1 MRKPIL
7 LVLVLALVAPLAA
20 SAQPR
25 LPDDVLRVLAE
36 ECASRP
42 GPMPDDRAFG
52 DLLNAVA
59 WRTQD
64 LGMGLSRKAGGKHVD
79 SPVGPVAEDILCDR
93 STGHHWDVLVGADVG
108 LPLRCPQRR
117 PDGQWDSPTSIGVM
131 RDPNR
136 PCIAPVAPASAPG
149 GGPGEPVTPAPTQPA
164 PSPTPAPDYRAEIA
178 ALTAAVAAL
187 RSDVAVLRAEA
198 AGIRSEAGNAHES
211 LYRLIAETVI
221 AEHVASLYQRLDALQ
236 QQIANQPRPGT
247 IRLPW
252 EEE

>member
-36 ECASRP
+36 ECAARP
-42 GPMPDDRAFG
+42 GPMPSERAFG

-59 WRTQD
+59 WRTRH
-64 LGMGLSRKAGGKHVD
+64 LGIGVSRKAGGKHVD
-79 SPVGPVAEDILCDR
+79 SPVGPIAEDVLCDMR
-93 STGHHWDVLVGADVG
+93 TGHHWDVIGGAAVGR
-108 LPLRCPQRR
+108 PLSCGAGP
-117 PDGQWDSPTSIGVM
+117 SIGIM
-131 RDPNR
+131 QDPNR
-136 PCIAPVAPASAPG
+136 PCIAPVEPAG
-149 GGPGEPVTPAPTQPA
+149 GSPSQSSEPTPTQPA
-164 PSPTPAPDYRAEIA
+164 PAPTPAPDYRAELS
-178 ALTAAVAAL
+178 ALTAAIASL

-211 LYRLIAETVI
+211 LYRLIAETLI
-221 AEHVASLYQRLDALQ
+221 AEHIDDVKARIDAVQ
-236 QQIANQPRPGT
+236 QAIANQPRPSSP

-252 EEE
+252 EE